1 MKRMLLALL
10 AAALCLSLA
19 ACGSTE
25 PAEDTTRDTTG
36 DTAGASAA
44 ENPNEVDTIHYET
57 EKGILVYTGY
67 EFADWALVENN
78 QGLTQDDPVLILTFD
93 FTNKQ
98 ANPAQVQSAFAI
110 QAFQNGTE
118 INENLSW
125 SSGGA
130 QYDLISDYFSDV
142 LKGGTVSFGRLF
154 PLEDTSPVTIVVSD
168 KDGDE
173 NAYQMMTIALDQ
185 STTAATVT
193 EAQVE
198 ELLQGTWNLTSSA
211 GGSGSFTF
219 AQGALTVNGNG
230 SVMTGTYTVDL
241 TGRKIAAT
249 LQATDGSVSI
259 ELPFQSD
266 GSTLQLFNT
275 AGESLVK
282 E

>member
-1 MKRMLLALL
+1 MKRILLSLL
-10 AAALCLSLA
+10 AAALCVSLA

-25 PAEDTTRDTTG
+25 PAEDTAGETT
-36 DTAGASAA
+36 T
-44 ENPNEVDTIHYET
+44 EPTNEVDTIHYET
-57 EKGILVYTGY
+57 EKGTIVYTGY

-78 QGLTQDDPVLILTFD
+78 QGLTQDDKVLIVKFD

-98 ANPAQVQSAFAI
+98 ANPAQVQSAFQI

-130 QYDLISDYFSDV
+130 QYDLIGDYFSDV
-142 LKGGTVSFGRLF
+142 LKDGTVSFGRLF
-154 PLEDTSPVTIVVSD
+154 PLEDSSPVTIMVSD

-173 NAYQMMTIALDQ
+173 NAYQMMTIELDQ
-185 STTAATVT
+185 DTTTAAAT
-193 EAQVE
+193 ASQVE
-198 ELLQGTWNLTSSA
+198 ALLQGTWNLTSSA

-219 AQGALTVNGNG
+219 DQGALTVVGNG
-230 SVMTGTYTVDL
+230 SQMNGTYSVDL
-241 TGRKIAAT
+241 EGQKIAAT

-259 ELPFQSD
+259 ELPFQCD

-275 AGESLVK
+275 AGENLVK

>member
-1 MKRMLLALL
+1 MKRILLSLL

-25 PAEDTTRDTTG
+25 TTEETTE
-36 DTAGASAA
+36 DTAGETTT
-44 ENPNEVDTIHYET
+44 ENSNEVDTINYET
-57 EKGILVYTGY
+57 EKGTIVYTGY

-78 QGLTQDDPVLILTFD
+78 QSLTQDDQVLIVKFD

-98 ANPAQVQSAFAI
+98 TNPAQVQSAFQI
-110 QAFQNGTE
+110 QAFQNGVE
-118 INENLSW
+118 ITDNLSW
-125 SSGGA
+125 SSGGS
-130 QYDLISDYFSDV
+130 QYDLISNYFSDV
-142 LKGGTVSFGRLF
+142 LKDGTISFGRMY
-154 PLEDTSPVTIVVSD
+154 PLTDSSPVTVMVSD

-173 NAYQMMTIALDQ
+173 NAYQMMTIDLDQ
-185 STTAATVT
+185 ATTAAASVT

-211 GGSGSFTF
+211 GGSGAFTF
-219 AQGALTVNGNG
+219 TQGALTVNGGG
-230 SVMTGTYTVDL
+230 SVMNGTYTVDL
-241 TGRKIAAT
+241 AGQKIAAT

-259 ELPFQSD
+259 ELPFQCD

-275 AGESLVK
+275 AGENLVK

>member
-1 MKRMLLALL
+1 MKRILLSLL
-10 AAALCLSLA
+10 AAALCVSLA

-25 PAEDTTRDTTG
+25 PAEDTAGETATETT
-36 DTAGASAA
+36 
-44 ENPNEVDTIHYET
+44 NEVDTIHYET
-57 EKGILVYTGY
+57 EKGTIVYTGY
-67 EFADWALVENN
+67 EFADWALVEGN
-78 QGLTQDDPVLILTFD
+78 QGLTQNDKVLILKFD

-98 ANPAQVQSAFAI
+98 ANPAQVQSAFQI

-125 SSGGA
+125 SSSGA

-142 LKGGTVSFGRLF
+142 LKDGTVSFGRMF
-154 PLEDTSPVTIVVSD
+154 PLEDNSPVTIMVSD

-173 NAYQMMTIALDQ
+173 NAYQMMTIELDQ
-185 STTAATVT
+185 DTITAASVT
-193 EAQVE
+193 ETQVE
-198 ELLQGTWNLTSSA
+198 TLLQGTWNLTSSA

-219 AQGALTVNGNG
+219 DQGNLTVVGNG
-230 SVMTGTYTVDL
+230 SQMNGTYSVDL
-241 TGRKIAAT
+241 EGQKIAAT

-259 ELPFQSD
+259 ELPFQCD

-275 AGESLVK
+275 AKESLVK